1 MNSQFCHINDT
12 YLCNTDGMQT
22 KIPLLNRELGVLEF
36 NSRVLAQAEDPK
48 TPLLERLRFVCI
60 VSSNMDEFFEIR
72 MSGIKEQLKSNS
84 KNKTPDGLLITEAYK
99 VVTAQAHDLVARKYR
114 LLQEEIIPKLNK
126 EGVGFFTSD
135 QWTPAQKAWAK
146 NFFHQELVPLLTPIA
161 LDPAHPFPKVINKS
175 LNFFV
180 TLEGEDSFGRKPK
193 LAVVQAPRSLPRVVP
208 MPKHLCNQPFGFVLL
223 SSFMQA
229 FVPELFQGMTVT
241 GCHQFRVT
249 RNSDLFVSEDDIT
262 DLRAALQGELP
273 TRHLG
278 DAVRLEITADMPED
292 LTKYLLKAESLNRE
306 DCYQVNGPVNL
317 VRLVQIPDLV
327 DIPKF
332 KFPNHQPTQSV
343 ELAAGESLLD
353 KISREDILLHHPYQ
367 SFDPVLKML
376 KEAAKDPNVL
386 AIKQTVYRTGEQSLV
401 MDALMEAAKNGKEV
415 TVVVELLARFDEQTN
430 IGWAAKLEAVGAHV
444 VYGVVGHK
452 CHAKMLLV
460 VRKETIP
467 AEGRRKAKTVLR
479 RYAHLGTGN
488 YHPRTARLYSDFGL
502 MTANQD
508 ICEDMHHVFMQLTGT
523 GGRVPLKHLWQ
534 SPFTMHEELIA
545 HIRAEARAAK
555 AGRKAR
561 IMAKMNALLEPT
573 IIAELYKASQAGVKI
588 DLVIRGVCAL
598 QPGVPGL
605 SENIKVRSI
614 IGKFLEH
621 HRIYYF
627 YADGAETLYL
637 SSADWMDRNLFRRVE
652 VAFPVLDK
660 KLKARVIKEGFQI
673 LLKDNA
679 TAWLMNGE
687 GKYTQTKTRAG
698 STPYVGQKELVNLL
712 CN

>member
-1 MNSQFCHINDT
+1 
-12 YLCNTDGMQT
+12 MQI
-22 KIPLLNRELGVLEF
+22 KIPLLNREIGVLEF

-60 VSSNMDEFFEIR
+60 VSSNMDEFFEVRI
-72 MSGIKEQLKSNS
+72 SGLKEQLKDNA
-84 KNKTPDGLLITEAYK
+84 KNKTPDGLSIAHAYQIVTE
-99 VVTAQAHDLVARKYR
+99 QAHALVARKYR
-114 LLQEEIIPKLNK
+114 LLKEDILPKLHK
-126 EGVGFFTSD
+126 QGIVFHLAED
-135 QWTPAQKAWAK
+135 WTESQRTWAK
-146 NFFHQELVPLLTPIA
+146 DFFNKELVPLLTPIA

-180 TLEGEDSFGRKPK
+180 TLDGEDAFGRTAN

-208 MPKHLCNQPFGFVLL
+208 MPKHLSEAPNGFVLL

-229 FVPELFQGMTVT
+229 FVPELFQGMMVT

-278 DAVRLEITADMPED
+278 DAVRLEITADMPDHLRE
-292 LTKYLLKAESLNRE
+292 YLLDVESLNGE
-306 DCYQVNGPVNL
+306 DCYRVDGPVNL

-327 DIPKF
+327 DRADLKFANHTPK
-332 KFPNHQPTQSV
+332 K
-343 ELAAGESLLD
+343 SLI
-353 KISREDILLHHPYQ
+353 ISSNSNIFDHLSKEDILLHHPYQ
-367 SFDPVLKML
+367 SFDPVLDLL
-376 KEAAKDPNVL
+376 KAAARDPHVL
-386 AIKQTVYRTGEQSLV
+386 AIKQTVYRTGDQSLV

-430 IGWAAKLEAVGAHV
+430 ISWAAKLEEVGAHV

-452 CHAKMLLV
+452 CHAKMLLI
-460 VRKETIP
+460 VRRETIP
-467 AEGRRKAKTVLR
+467 AEGRRKAKTTLK

-488 YHPRTARLYSDFGL
+488 YHPKTARLYSDFGL
-502 MTANQD
+502 MTSNPD

-523 GGRVPLKHLWQ
+523 GRRVNLKQLWQ
-534 SPFTMHEELIA
+534 SPFTMHDNLIT
-545 HIRAEARAAK
+545 HIRAEAREAK
-555 AGRKAR
+555 AGRKSR

-573 IIAELYKASQAGVKI
+573 IIQELYKASQAGVKI
-588 DLVIRGVCAL
+588 DLIIRGVCAL
-598 QPGVPGL
+598 QPGVLGL

-614 IGKFLEH
+614 IGRFLEH

-627 YADGAETLYL
+627 HASGAETLYL

-660 KLKARVIKEGFQI
+660 KLKSRVIKEGLQM

-679 TAWLMNGE
+679 TAWLMMSDG
-687 GKYTQTKTRAG
+687 GYKQTKTRIGTA
-698 STPYVGQKELVNLL
+698 SHIGQKELVQLL
-712 CN
+712 TR

>member
-1 MNSQFCHINDT
+1 MQNSSSATQS
-12 YLCNTDGMQT
+12 
-22 KIPLLNRELGVLEF
+22 IPLLNRELGALEF
-36 NSRVLAQAEDPK
+36 NSRVLAQAEDSK

-72 MSGIKEQLKSNS
+72 MSGIKEQLKSNPR
-84 KNKTPDGLLITEAYK
+84 NLTPDGLKIKDAYDF
-99 VVTAQAHDLVARKYR
+99 VAQKAHELVARKFS
-114 LLQEEIIPKLNK
+114 LLQDDILPKLDK
-126 EGVGFFTSD
+126 AGVKFYPSTS
-135 QWTPAQKAWAK
+135 WTPAIKQWARDFFQK
-146 NFFHQELVPLLTPIA
+146 ELVPLLTPIA

-175 LNFFV
+175 LNFLV
-180 TLEGEDSFGRKPK
+180 TLEGKDSFGRKPT

-208 MPKHLCNQPFGFVLL
+208 LPEHLCSCPHGFVLL
-223 SSFMQA
+223 SSFIQA

-262 DLRAALQGELP
+262 DLRSALQGELP

-278 DAVRLEITADMPED
+278 AAVHLEVTAEMPLELQEYLQKVEGLNDA
-292 LTKYLLKAESLNRE
+292 
-306 DCYQVNGPVNL
+306 DCYRVNGPVNL

-332 KFPNHQPTQSV
+332 KFKPHLPKHSIATV
-343 ELAAGESLLD
+343 PGDDIFE
-353 KISREDILLHHPYQ
+353 KINRSDILLHHPYQ
-367 SFDPVLKML
+367 SFDPVLQL
-376 KEAAKDPNVL
+376 LQQAAKDPQVL
-386 AIKQTVYRTGEQSLV
+386 AIKQTVYRTGEQSQV
-401 MDALMEAAKNGKEV
+401 MDALMEAARNGKEV

-452 CHAKMLLV
+452 CHAKMLLI
-460 VRKETIP
+460 VRQETIP
-467 AEGRRKAKTVLR
+467 ASGRRKAKKVLR

-488 YHPRTARLYSDFGL
+488 YHPRTAKIYSDFGL
-502 MTANQD
+502 MTANQE

-523 GGRVPLKHLWQ
+523 GGRITLKHLWQ
-534 SPFTMHEELIA
+534 SPFTMHSELVA
-545 HIRAEARAAK
+545 HIRREARNAK
-555 AGRKAR
+555 QGKKAH

-573 IIAELYKASQAGVKI
+573 IIQELYKASQAGVKI
-588 DLVIRGVCAL
+588 DLIIRGVCAL

-614 IGKFLEH
+614 IGRFLEH

-627 YADGAETLYL
+627 YAQGDEVLYL

-652 VAFPVLDK
+652 VAFPVLDP
-660 KLKARVIKEGFQI
+660 KLKARVIKEGFQM
-673 LLKDNA
+673 LLKDNT
-679 TAWLMNGE
+679 TAWHMDSE
-687 GKYTQTKTRAG
+687 GHYQQTKRRAT
-698 STPYVGQKELVNLL
+698 STEYIGQKELVQLL
-712 CN
+712 TL

>member
-1 MNSQFCHINDT
+1 MQNSTHHT
-12 YLCNTDGMQT
+12 
-22 KIPLLNRELGVLEF
+22 PLLNRELGALEF
-36 NSRVLAQAEDPK
+36 NSRVLAQAEDSK

-72 MSGIKEQLKSNS
+72 MSGIKEQLKSNPR
-84 KNKTPDGLLITEAYK
+84 NLTPDGLKIKDAYDL
-99 VVTAQAHDLVARKYR
+99 VAQKAHELVARKFS
-114 LLQEEIIPKLNK
+114 LLQDDILPKLDK
-126 EGVGFFTSD
+126 AGVKFYPNTT
-135 QWTPAQKAWAK
+135 WTPAIKQWAREFFQK
-146 NFFHQELVPLLTPIA
+146 ELVPLLTPIA

-175 LNFFV
+175 LNFLV
-180 TLEGEDSFGRKPK
+180 TLEGKDSFGRKPT

-208 MPKHLCNQPFGFVLL
+208 LPEHLCSGPHGFVLL
-223 SSFMQA
+223 SSFIQT

-262 DLRAALQGELP
+262 DLRSALQGELP

-278 DAVRLEITADMPED
+278 AAVRLEVTAEMPLELQEFLQKVEGLND
-292 LTKYLLKAESLNRE
+292 L
-306 DCYQVNGPVNL
+306 DCYRVNGPVNL

-332 KFPNHQPTQSV
+332 KFKPHLPKNSIATVPGDDIF
-343 ELAAGESLLD
+343 E
-353 KISREDILLHHPYQ
+353 KINRSDILLHHPYQ
-367 SFDPVLKML
+367 SFDPVLQL
-376 KEAAKDPNVL
+376 LQQAAKDPQVL
-386 AIKQTVYRTGEQSLV
+386 AIKQTVYRTGEQSQV
-401 MDALMEAAKNGKEV
+401 MDALMEAARNGKEV

-452 CHAKMLLV
+452 CHAKMLLI
-460 VRKETIP
+460 VRQETIP
-467 AEGRRKAKTVLR
+467 ASGRRKAKKVLR

-488 YHPRTARLYSDFGL
+488 YHPRTAKLYSDFGL
-502 MTANQD
+502 MTANQE

-523 GGRVPLKHLWQ
+523 GGRITLKHLWQ
-534 SPFTMHEELIA
+534 SPFTMHSELVA
-545 HIRAEARAAK
+545 HIRREARNAK
-555 AGRKAR
+555 QGKKAH

-573 IIAELYKASQAGVKI
+573 IIQELYKASQAGVKI
-588 DLVIRGVCAL
+588 DLIIRGVCAL

-614 IGKFLEH
+614 IGRFLEH

-627 YADGAETLYL
+627 YAQGDEVLYL

-652 VAFPVLDK
+652 VAFPVLDS
-660 KLKARVIKEGFQI
+660 KLKARVIKEGFQM
-673 LLKDNA
+673 LLKDNT
-679 TAWLMNGE
+679 TAWHMDSE
-687 GKYTQTKTRAG
+687 GHYQQTKRRAT
-698 STPYVGQKELVNLL
+698 STEYIGQKELVQLL
-712 CN
+712 TL

>member
-1 MNSQFCHINDT
+1 MQNSTHHT
-12 YLCNTDGMQT
+12 
-22 KIPLLNRELGVLEF
+22 PLLNRELGALEF
-36 NSRVLAQAEDPK
+36 NSRVLAQAEDSK

-72 MSGIKEQLKSNS
+72 MSGIKEQLKSNPR
-84 KNKTPDGLLITEAYK
+84 NLTPDGLKIKDAYDL
-99 VVTAQAHDLVARKYR
+99 VAQKAHELVARKFS
-114 LLQEEIIPKLNK
+114 LLQDDILPKLDK
-126 EGVGFFTSD
+126 AGVKFYPNTT
-135 QWTPAQKAWAK
+135 WTPAIKQWAREFFQK
-146 NFFHQELVPLLTPIA
+146 ELVPLLTPIA

-175 LNFFV
+175 LNFLV
-180 TLEGEDSFGRKPK
+180 TLEGKDSFGRKPT

-208 MPKHLCNQPFGFVLL
+208 LPEHLCSGPHGFVLL
-223 SSFMQA
+223 SSFIQT

-262 DLRAALQGELP
+262 DLRSALQGELP

-278 DAVRLEITADMPED
+278 AAVRLEVTAEMPLE
-292 LTKYLLKAESLNRE
+292 LQEYLQKVEGLNDA
-306 DCYQVNGPVNL
+306 DCYRVNGPVNL

-332 KFPNHQPTQSV
+332 KFKPHLPKNSIATVPGDDIF
-343 ELAAGESLLD
+343 E
-353 KISREDILLHHPYQ
+353 KINRSDILLHHPYQ
-367 SFDPVLKML
+367 SFDPVLQL
-376 KEAAKDPNVL
+376 LQQAAKDPQVL
-386 AIKQTVYRTGEQSLV
+386 AIKQTVYRTGEQSQV
-401 MDALMEAAKNGKEV
+401 MDALMEAARNGKEV

-452 CHAKMLLV
+452 CHAKMLLI
-460 VRKETIP
+460 VRQETIP
-467 AEGRRKAKTVLR
+467 ASGRRKAKKVLR

-488 YHPRTARLYSDFGL
+488 YHPRTAKLYSDFGL
-502 MTANQD
+502 MTANQE

-523 GGRVPLKHLWQ
+523 GGRITLKHLWQ
-534 SPFTMHEELIA
+534 SPFTMHSELVA
-545 HIRAEARAAK
+545 HIRREARNAK
-555 AGRKAR
+555 QGKKAH

-573 IIAELYKASQAGVKI
+573 IIQELYKASQAGVKI
-588 DLVIRGVCAL
+588 DLIIRGVCAL

-614 IGKFLEH
+614 IGRFLEH

-627 YADGAETLYL
+627 YAQGDEVLYL

-652 VAFPVLDK
+652 VAFPVLDP
-660 KLKARVIKEGFQI
+660 KLKARVIKEGFQM
-673 LLKDNA
+673 LLKDNT
-679 TAWLMNGE
+679 TAWHMDSE
-687 GKYTQTKTRAG
+687 GHYQQTKRRAT
-698 STPYVGQKELVNLL
+698 STEYIGQKELVQLL
-712 CN
+712 TL